1 MSTLVNISK
10 ILRDRRVALGISQQ
24 ALADYCGFAQSS
36 NICRLE
42 ADKLEWKFR
51 DVVRAAE
58 LLRLKIEI
66 KAEE

>member
-1 MSTLVNISK
+1 MNISK
-10 ILRDRRVALGISQQ
+10 ILKARRIALGISQQ
-24 ALADYCGFAQSS
+24 DLADHCGFAQSS

-58 LLRLKIEI
+58 LLQLKIEI
-66 KAEE
+66 RAEE